1 MSSPEPLAPDQSF
14 LDEDRKRS
22 PDVSSTDHKRA
33 VRLLIS
39 FYGAILAYDRSDETP
54 ERAPSL
60 DNCDRSRGS
69 DAVGRFSESDLSGV
83 NLGPVEQDAL
93 NAVLRLGIEDVDEA
107 VRLIAGGG
115 DRLEAVWAALG
126 RGEDRQEKVIE
137 LLRRD
142 LPGKAKRLALC
153 RRKSAQLECPDDFA
167 AQGCGSDDNYVPA
180 RCGLRICPGCATA
193 NKAEKLERYASVV
206 EDMDQP
212 TMLGLTIENVDDF
225 SRGVDFITDKF
236 ARLRDRTIPT
246 SGEVVR
252 RKDGERIEKSWCWS
266 IGGEGAASIPW
277 KSYLLENGRHGLARH
292 LQRHYV
298 NAEYE
303 NITGTHRGKNI
314 PFMELVDGGIYAVDI
329 KAEKAAD
336 GDGYN
341 VHLHAI
347 VDMAYVPQAALSAV
361 WEDLTGSP
369 VVDVRRIYERGEDSA
384 KDALMETIG
393 YALKEPGFDDVSD
406 EVDYLEALEG
416 RAMVH
421 PFGSLH
427 GNIPDVVT
435 RLVCSNCENTP
446 MYWNYLG
453 LVDGEH
459 DNMGCVHG
467 VDGDRPP
474 PS

>member
-14 LDEDRKRS
+14 LDEDRERS

-33 VRLLIS
+33 VRLLVP
-39 FYGAILAYDRSDETP
+39 FYGALVAYHRSDETP
-54 ERAPSL
+54 ERLPSL
-60 DNCDRSRGS
+60 DTCDRSEAS

-83 NLGPVEQDAL
+83 NLDPIEQDAL
-93 NAVLRLGIEDVDEA
+93 KAVFRLGVEDVDEA

-115 DRLEAVWAALG
+115 DRLEAVWAALD
-126 RGEDRQEKVIE
+126 RGEDRREKVVE
-137 LLRRD
+137 LLKRD

-153 RRKSAQLECPDDFA
+153 KQKSAQLECPDDFA

-180 RCGLRICPGCATA
+180 RCGLRICPDCASA
-193 NKAEKLERYASVV
+193 NKAEKLERYAGVV

-225 SRGVDFITDKF
+225 SRGVGFITDKF
-236 ARLRDRTIPT
+236 ARLRDRTIPP
-246 SGEVVR
+246 SGKVVR
-252 RKDGERIEKSWCWS
+252 YKDGERIEKSWCWS
-266 IGGEGAASIPW
+266 VGGEDGAAIPW
-277 KSYLLENGRHGLARH
+277 KSYLLDNSRADLARH

-303 NITGTHRGKNI
+303 DITGTHRGKNI

-329 KAEKAAD
+329 KAEKAPD

-347 VDMAYVPQAALSAV
+347 VDMAYIPQAALSAV
-361 WEDLTGSP
+361 WEDLTGAP
-369 VVDVRRIYERGEDSA
+369 VVDVRRIYDRGEGSA
-384 KDALMETIG
+384 KEALLETVG
-393 YALKEPGFDDVSD
+393 YALKEPEFDDVSD

-427 GNIPDVVT
+427 GNIPEIVA
-435 RLVCSNCENTP
+435 RLVCSDCENIP
-446 MYWNYLG
+446 SYWNYLG

-467 VDGDRPP
+467 EDGDRPP
-474 PS
+474 P